1 MTVRERLRRPGW
13 KIIGFVLL
21 VVFIMVAARATS
33 RLISGLAFF
42 SVRAVDVRGL
52 RYLAADEVVARLRV
66 DTLQSVW
73 QDLSILR
80 RRVLGHPQVRDV
92 SLSRRLPGTIV
103 ITVTEN
109 LPVALVSDARGLHP
123 YAGSGRA
130 LPIDPVRA
138 GLELPVVF
146 APDPRLL
153 ATLERLRREQPGV
166 FARVSEASRDRVGD
180 LILQLDGFR
189 VRAPLGV
196 SADGL
201 TDIFPVE
208 LDLARR
214 GLPIAELDLRYR
226 DQVIARLQ

>member
-1 MTVRERLRRPGW
+1 MSVRERLRRPGW

-33 RLISGLAFF
+33 QLISGLSFF

-52 RYLAADEVVARLRV
+52 RYLDADLVVARLRV

-92 SLSRRLPGTIV
+92 SISRRLPGTLV
-103 ITVTEN
+103 VTVTER
-109 LPVALVSDARGLHP
+109 LPVALLSDARGLRP
-123 YAGSGRA
+123 FAGSGRA
-130 LPIDPVRA
+130 LPIDPARA
-138 GLELPVVF
+138 ALALPVIF
-146 APDPRLL
+146 TADPRLL
-153 ATLERLRREQPGV
+153 STLERLRREQPAV
-166 FARVSEASRDRVGD
+166 FARIDVASRDRAGD
-180 LILQLDGFR
+180 LILELDGLR

-201 TDIFPVE
+201 ADIFPVE
-208 LDLARR
+208 FDLARR
-214 GLPIAELDLRYR
+214 SLPVAELDLRYR